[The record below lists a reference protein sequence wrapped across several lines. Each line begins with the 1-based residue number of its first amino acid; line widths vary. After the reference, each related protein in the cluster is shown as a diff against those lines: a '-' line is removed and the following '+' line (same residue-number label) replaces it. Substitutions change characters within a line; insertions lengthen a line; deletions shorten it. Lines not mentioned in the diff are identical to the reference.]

1 RLHHLSEGRSSAP
14 ARFSP
19 TPPPPP
25 AAALEASRPRQDRA
39 RCARSA
45 CSLRVCLLLLAARA
59 VSRVHPVD
67 SASSSRSASR
77 SAARSASGAR
87 NVAACR
93 SRERGPTSV
102 FPVPPYPLPAGE
114 LEASAAR
121 LRQAWRARSAAKS
134 GLLLPACYPR
144 GIARGSRWR
153 LSPTDQCLS
162 AGRTYRGQRDA
173 LRHSCGLAW
182 SSRRSS
188 GASRKFAAL
197 AVALVTPP
205 VSTAPAAFRFRGSLL
220 TICSS
225 VPRRGLPAAHNLR
238 RCATRLLGS
247 PGHAG
252 PRRRCVALRRAL
264 ANVGHHSVGPYA
276 ACLHS
281 ATVTSVWPIS
291 PQLVRF

>member
-1 RLHHLSEGRSSAP
+1 DTRSSSCQHQPSQKPPDENLPQQISQAGRTGHAPDGSRLHHLSEGRSSAP

-39 RCARSA
+39 RGARSA

-121 LRQAWRARSAAKS
+121 LR
-134 GLLLPACYPR
+134 
-144 GIARGSRWR
+144 
-153 LSPTDQCLS
+153 
-162 AGRTYRGQRDA
+162 
-173 LRHSCGLAW
+173 
-182 SSRRSS
+182 
-188 GASRKFAAL
+188 
-197 AVALVTPP
+197 
-205 VSTAPAAFRFRGSLL
+205 
-220 TICSS
+220 
-225 VPRRGLPAAHNLR
+225 
-238 RCATRLLGS
+238 
-247 PGHAG
+247 
-252 PRRRCVALRRAL
+252 
-264 ANVGHHSVGPYA
+264 
-276 ACLHS
+276 
-281 ATVTSVWPIS
+281 
-291 PQLVRF
+291 